1 MLFWIIVTS
10 SKGLIKL
17 NISLFNC
24 LIYWI
29 LKEMGGMK
37 FIVSYV
43 IMNRVMCYQ
52 GILRKII
59 FWIIAGYINI
69 PVEEINGR
77 QFVEKWFTAS
87 SGTVGKTGKESKGE
101 LPLVRLRLRY
111 QTVHILPKDLYQD
124 FTQVQ
129 TGPVVI
135 RCIYIIKAFI
145 HTYYNSA
152 RGIDIYGD
160 VNYMYFANLQEKKK
174 QLSKY
179 YYSRVKQI
187 TKDNLNCFINFPV
200 KTLWS
205 CKRFIK
211 KC

>member
-1 MLFWIIVTS
+1 MIKQPSYNRARGDICCQNTDLSLINHLGLSGTKKTLAGEIDKKMIVFMLFWIIVTS
-10 SKGLIKL
+10 SKGLIEL
-17 NISLFNC
+17 NISLFKNC
-24 LIYWI
+24 LI
-29 LKEMGGMK
+29 
-37 FIVSYV
+37 
-43 IMNRVMCYQ
+43 CYQ

-129 TGPVVI
+129 TGLVVI
-135 RCIYIIKAFI
+135 WCMYIIKAFI

-152 RGIDIYGD
+152 SGIDIYGD
-160 VNYMYFANLQEKKK
+160 VNYMYFANLQEKK

-179 YYSRVKQI
+179 
-187 TKDNLNCFINFPV
+187 
-200 KTLWS
+200 
-205 CKRFIK
+205 
-211 KC
+211 

>member
-129 TGPVVI
+129 TGLVVI
-135 RCIYIIKAFI
+135 QCIYIIKAFI

-160 VNYMYFANLQEKKK
+160 VNYMYFANLQEKKPSCQSIITAK
-174 QLSKY
+174 LSRLQKIILIV
-179 YYSRVKQI
+179 S
-187 TKDNLNCFINFPV
+187 
-200 KTLWS
+200 
-205 CKRFIK
+205 
-211 KC
+211 

>member
-129 TGPVVI
+129 IGLVVI
-135 RCIYIIKAFI
+135 WCMYIIKAFI
-145 HTYYNSA
+145 HTYYNLA
-152 RGIDIYGD
+152 RGIDICWCQLH
-160 VNYMYFANLQEKKK
+160 VFCQFARKKTAVKVLLQP
-174 QLSKY
+174 S
-179 YYSRVKQI
+179 
-187 TKDNLNCFINFPV
+187 
-200 KTLWS
+200 
-205 CKRFIK
+205 
-211 KC
+211 

>member
-1 MLFWIIVTS
+1 MNYSHKF
-10 SKGLIKL
+10 KRFNKIKYQFIQL
-17 NISLFNC
+17 LD
-24 LIYWI
+24 I
-29 LKEMGGMK
+29 LDFERDGGMK

-129 TGPVVI
+129 TGLVVI
-135 RCIYIIKAFI
+135 WCMYIIKAFI

-152 RGIDIYGD
+152 RGIDIYCD
-160 VNYMYFANLQEKKK
+160 VNYMYFANLQEKK

-179 YYSRVKQI
+179 YYSQVKQI
-187 TKDNLNCFINFPV
+187 TKDNLDCFIIFPV

-211 KC
+211 C

>member
-129 TGPVVI
+129 IGLVVI
-135 RCIYIIKAFI
+135 WCMYIIKAFI

-152 RGIDIYGD
+152 RGIDIYCD
-160 VNYMYFANLQEKKK
+160 VNYMYFANLQEKKTA
-174 QLSKY
+174 
-179 YYSRVKQI
+179 VKVLLQ
-187 TKDNLNCFINFPV
+187 P
-200 KTLWS
+200 S
-205 CKRFIK
+205 
-211 KC
+211 

>member
-1 MLFWIIVTS
+1 MLFWNIVTS

-129 TGPVVI
+129 TGLVVI
-135 RCIYIIKAFI
+135 QCIYIIKAFI
-145 HTYYNSA
+145 HTYYNLA
-152 RGIDIYGD
+152 RGIDICWCQLH
-160 VNYMYFANLQEKKK
+160 VFCQFARKKT

-179 YYSRVKQI
+179 YYSQVKQI
-187 TKDNLNCFINFPV
+187 TKNNLNCFINFPV

>member
-129 TGPVVI
+129 IGLVVI
-135 RCIYIIKAFI
+135 WCMYIIKAFI

-152 RGIDIYGD
+152 RGIDIYCD
-160 VNYMYFANLQEKKK
+160 VNYMYFANLQEKSSCQSIITAK
-174 QLSKY
+174 LSRLQKIILIV
-179 YYSRVKQI
+179 S
-187 TKDNLNCFINFPV
+187 
-200 KTLWS
+200 
-205 CKRFIK
+205 
-211 KC
+211 

>member
-129 TGPVVI
+129 TGLVVI
-135 RCIYIIKAFI
+135 WCMYIIKAFI

-152 RGIDIYGD
+152 RGIDIYCD
-160 VNYMYFANLQEKKK
+160 VNYMYFANLQEKK

-179 YYSRVKQI
+179 YYSQVKQI
-187 TKDNLNCFINFPV
+187 TKDNLDCFIIFPV

-211 KC
+211 C